1 MAQPISF
8 INQISSTPSLQ
19 NLSSVQNGAETGG
32 TSFTQML
39 KNSIGQVNQTE
50 LTAQAAIEESLAGGE
65 ITQVEVFTAMKKADL
80 SLRMLMQIRNKVIS
94 AYNEIK
100 GMQL

>member
-1 MAQPISF
+1 
-8 INQISSTPSLQ
+8 
-19 NLSSVQNGAETGG
+19 
-32 TSFTQML
+32 
-39 KNSIGQVNQTE
+39 QVNQTE